1 MTSQIGQQII
11 SLTILSKVSRSKAI
25 HAMKFGRIIKHS
37 MRTIFFKILSKNE
50 ASSSRP
56 LLSRFKKLYMR

>member
-1 MTSQIGQQII
+1 MTSQIEQQII

-37 MRTIFFKILSKNE
+37 RELFSSKFFQKM
-50 ASSSRP
+50 RP
-56 LLSRFKKLYMR
+56 LVPDLYYLVLKSFI